1 MEASSRRLR
10 SGDRLRRPQEFR
22 RLSAAGRRRSGP
34 NFVVLSAARGRDEG
48 RQGCRLGLTVSRK
61 VGGAVVRNRVK
72 RRVREWFRN
81 TRGSIGEGIDFV
93 VIARAGAAGL
103 AYRALTDELDG
114 LVRRADDRRG

>member
-1 MEASSRRLR
+1 MEPSSRRLR

-34 NFVVLSAARGRDEG
+34 NFVVLSAARERDEG
-48 RQGCRLGLTVSRK
+48 GQGCRLGLTVSRK